1 MLLTA
6 LAKFHAVSADSNR
19 ADRDIG
25 KFHKELTAFAPLF
38 VCKRPHSFFGRNPPP
53 PKEEMPRL
61 EESVEVEDAGR
72 RISLDELIEDL
83 ERTEARMLRRRTTD
97 GHAAAAAAGECDDS
111 ISAASAIGIS
121 ASGGEQDDQENDG
134 ALDRTHDTTSMSS
147 TSRDNEAHYCDDNDI
162 DIELGSDAGPD
173 ADADANADGD
183 GGTQKH
189 LGPDDGQGPKGAESN
204 GDNKISQKKDKTHD
218 DRRRNTLVLIVA
230 ILAIVG
236 IAVGLGLFVKGVT
249 GLSSNKSKAP
259 EAAASADPGSV
270 SDVAPVPTSSASS
283 PVSSPTPPATESAD
297 ELSIYQQFGVEEP
310 QEEAAKEEESSET
323 LVSAEESGAISSTTP
338 KLPTAFPTRS
348 PTSASP
354 TLASMPDPTI
364 ITASPTSLPTRSPSQ
379 QTIVPEAASPTAPQL
394 PPSITTK
401 FSMHITMQDVNA
413 DFFDN
418 RSAFG
423 KAIFANTFGLF
434 RRVVFTANNNNDAYN
449 LWAQGMRAGYDW
461 NSDCDPSIGDG
472 CPPDT
477 VVVATFTGTSALES
491 AGPSISELGSFDEVV
506 ENAFAYTVLSSD
518 ALATWVSNV
527 KDQGIRVTSTA
538 LYLNDEKL
546 ASYSM

>member
-1 MLLTA
+1 M
-6 LAKFHAVSADSNR
+6 
-19 ADRDIG
+19 
-25 KFHKELTAFAPLF
+25 
-38 VCKRPHSFFGRNPPP
+38 
-53 PKEEMPRL
+53 
-61 EESVEVEDAGR
+61 EVEDAGR

-83 ERTEARMLRRRTTD
+83 ERSEARMMLRKRTTD
-97 GHAAAAAAGECDDS
+97 GHAAASAAAAECDGS
-111 ISAASAIGIS
+111 ISAASAIGIG
-121 ASGGEQDDQENDG
+121 ASGGEQDQENDG
-134 ALDRTHDTTSMSS
+134 VLDRTHDTTSMSS
-147 TSRDNEAHYCDDNDI
+147 TSRDNEAHCDDNAI
-162 DIELGSDAGPD
+162 DIELGGDAGPD
-173 ADADANADGD
+173 ADADGD
-183 GGTQKH
+183 GGTHKH
-189 LGPDDGQGPKGAESN
+189 LGPDDGQDPKGAESN
-204 GDNKISQKKDKTHD
+204 GDNKISQKKDKTPARSHD

-259 EAAASADPGSV
+259 EAAASSTSTDADPGPV
-270 SDVAPVPTSSASS
+270 SDVAPLFSSLEPSAKPTMAVATSPASS
-283 PVSSPTPPATESAD
+283 PVSSPTPPAAESAD
-297 ELSIYQQFGVEEP
+297 DLSIYEQFGVEAP
-310 QEEAAKEEESSET
+310 QEEAAKEEKSSET
-323 LVSAEESGAISSTTP
+323 LVSTEESSSISSTTP
-338 KLPTAFPTRS
+338 TLPTAFPTRS

-354 TLASMPDPTI
+354 TSMPDLTI
-364 ITASPTSLPTRSPSQ
+364 ITVSPTFLPTRSPSQ
-379 QTIVPEAASPTAPQL
+379 QTTVSEAVSPTAPQL

-401 FSMHITMQDVNA
+401 FSMHITMQDANA

-423 KAIFANTFGLF
+423 KAIFANTFALF

-461 NSDCDPSIGDG
+461 NSGCDPSIGDG
-472 CPPDT
+472 CPRDT
-477 VVVATFTGTSALES
+477 VVVATFTGTSALEP
-491 AGPSISELGSFDEVV
+491 AGPSISELGSFDEVL
-506 ENAFAYTVLSSD
+506 ENAFAYTVLSLD

>member
-1 MLLTA
+1 
-6 LAKFHAVSADSNR
+6 
-19 ADRDIG
+19 
-25 KFHKELTAFAPLF
+25 
-38 VCKRPHSFFGRNPPP
+38 
-53 PKEEMPRL
+53 MPRL

-83 ERTEARMLRRRTTD
+83 ERTEARMLRKRTTD
-97 GHAAAAAAGECDDS
+97 GHAAAAAAAECDGS
-111 ISAASAIGIS
+111 ISAASAIGIG
-121 ASGGEQDDQENDG
+121 ASGGEQDQENDG
-134 ALDRTHDTTSMSS
+134 VLDRTHDTTSMSS

-162 DIELGSDAGPD
+162 DIELGGDAGPD
-173 ADADANADGD
+173 ADADADAD

-189 LGPDDGQGPKGAESN
+189 LGPDDGQDPKGAESN
-204 GDNKISQKKDKTHD
+204 GDNKISQKKDKTPARSHD

-259 EAAASADPGSV
+259 EAATSSTSTDANSGPV

-297 ELSIYQQFGVEEP
+297 ELSIYEQFGVEEP

-323 LVSAEESGAISSTTP
+323 LVSTEESGAISSTNP

-348 PTSASP
+348 PTPASP
-354 TLASMPDPTI
+354 TLASMPDPTIISMPDPTI
-364 ITASPTSLPTRSPSQ
+364 ITASPTSLPIRSPSQ
-379 QTIVPEAASPTAPQL
+379 QANVPEAASLTAPQL

-423 KAIFANTFGLF
+423 KAIFGNAFALF

-449 LWAQGMRAGYDW
+449 LWAQGMRARYDW

-477 VVVATFTGTSALES
+477 VVVATFTGTSAFEP
-491 AGPSISELGSFDEVV
+491 AGLSISELGSFDEVV

-546 ASYSM
+546 ASYSV